1 MIVEGA
7 TKEVIGMDWNSL
19 LSGLGGVI
27 VGALISY
34 WGQSRLVNR
43 QIKAAE
49 KTQREISAMAERS
62 NQELIGLLQEVRNM
76 LNTRFG
82 QMSSSLA
89 NLESK
94 IDVR

>member
-1 MIVEGA
+1 MKSTAPLLEKLSVIA
-7 TKEVIGMDWNSL
+7 TAPCR
-19 LSGLGGVI
+19 GL
-27 VGALISY
+27 
-34 WGQSRLVNR
+34 
-43 QIKAAE
+43 
-49 KTQREISAMAERS
+49 
-62 NQELIGLLQEVRNM
+62 NM